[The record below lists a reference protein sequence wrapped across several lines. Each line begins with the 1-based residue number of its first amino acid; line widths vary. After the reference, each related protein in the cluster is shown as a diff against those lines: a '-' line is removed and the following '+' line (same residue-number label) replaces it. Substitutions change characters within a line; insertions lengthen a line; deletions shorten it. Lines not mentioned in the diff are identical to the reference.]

1 MRKPIAPT
9 SKTLALTED
18 DLPSDVE
25 RMGHDSKAR
34 APEPSSNPAPASLL
48 ERVPDLVACFEGGPS
63 DLSTHPAHLSG
74 FGQG

>member
-1 MRKPIAPT
+1 MPTPIVPT

-25 RMGHDSKAR
+25 RMGR
-34 APEPSSNPAPASLL
+34 AAQASAPMCSTNPAPASLL

-63 DLSTHPAHLSG
+63 DLSTNPAHLTG